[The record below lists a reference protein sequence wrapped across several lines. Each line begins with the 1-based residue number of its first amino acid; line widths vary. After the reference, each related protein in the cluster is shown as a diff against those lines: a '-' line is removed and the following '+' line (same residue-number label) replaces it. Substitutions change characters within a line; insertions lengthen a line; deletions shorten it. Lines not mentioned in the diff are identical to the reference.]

1 MTASATTSSPLCVV
15 KTKGGMGNRMLCAA
29 SGILWA
35 RAVGREVFV
44 DWRDTSYSRNKE
56 NSFWH
61 FFANPRVLEE
71 MPECGGD
78 VYPPVWQG
86 HLDTP
91 VDEMFFRLDPNA
103 HSSLTIHKKY
113 SIDPSRADYPEPTV
127 VFWYYMGRFHD
138 MARLVRSR
146 IDGYAGL
153 SVREISRKAVREEL
167 PLTDA
172 LRAQVDE
179 FASTHFDGP
188 VVGVHVRYSDLTTD
202 LSRLEK
208 AVRAQLTALPGAAV
222 FLATDNQGVEKD
234 YREKFDRVI
243 TAPKWFPPE
252 GGTMHQNDS
261 CADPVSNGEEALLDM
276 HMLSRCDALVY
287 AGRSTFGEIASL
299 LSDAPPARITDVD
312 RRDPKLLTKRLIRR
326 LTA

>member
-1 MTASATTSSPLCVV
+1 MSAGAEQVCVV

-44 DWRDTSYSRNKE
+44 DWRDTSYSRDKE
-56 NSFWH
+56 NSFPH
-61 FFANPRVLEE
+61 FFANPRVLTEPPALE
-71 MPECGGD
+71 GD
-78 VYPPVWQG
+78 VYPPVWRG
-86 HLDTP
+86 HLDVP
-91 VDEMFFRLDPNA
+91 VDEMFFQYDPNA

-113 SIDPSRADYPEPTV
+113 SIDPSRADYAERTV

-138 MARLVRSR
+138 MAKLVRAKVP
-146 IDGYAGL
+146 GYAEL

-167 PLTDA
+167 PLTEA
-172 LRAQVDE
+172 LRARVDS
-179 FASTHFDGP
+179 FATEHFTGP
-188 VVGVHVRYSDLTTD
+188 VIGVHVRYSDLTTD
-202 LSRLEK
+202 LSKLEA
-208 AVRAQLTALPGAAV
+208 AVRAQRSALPGAAV

-243 TAPKWFPPE
+243 TMPKWFPAE
-252 GGTMHQNDS
+252 GGTMHQNDD
-261 CADPVSNGEEALLDM
+261 CADPVTNGEEALLDM
-276 HMLSRCDALVY
+276 HLLSRCDALVY

-299 LSDAPPARITDVD
+299 LSDAPAARITDVD
-312 RRDPKLLTKRLIRR
+312 RRDPKLLTKRFIRR